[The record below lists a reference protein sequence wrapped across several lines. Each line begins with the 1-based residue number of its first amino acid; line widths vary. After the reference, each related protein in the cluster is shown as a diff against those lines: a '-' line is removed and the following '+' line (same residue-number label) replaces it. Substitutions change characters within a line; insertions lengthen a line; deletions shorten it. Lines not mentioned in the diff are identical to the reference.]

1 MTESE
6 KYVAKLCEKSFLPFW
21 SFANPL
27 GKRGKELCDVL
38 IVCSNT
44 IIIISVK
51 DISVSKHKERSV
63 VYDRWVNQA
72 VHESVKQIYGAE
84 RYLKNVDEV
93 ILKGKKAKVKLPTKK
108 NRVIHRIA
116 IAFGSDDD
124 FPLPTGNFGKGYV
137 SVIDEKT
144 TFILLDE
151 LDTISDFTDYLIAKE
166 EFEKDKTILIA
177 TETDFLAF
185 YLDGGLKMDIP
196 PNTLISGRD
205 LWEDYVLSRDYAEW
219 QDDIA
224 VSYVWDFMIKNLHAH
239 HINDDTPDERRHE
252 LEEAIRTINLEPR
265 INRIE
270 LGEMLESAIKEKV
283 NARMLRPLEESK
295 HAYVFMPLTDK
306 NWSEKEGELELRCMV
321 ARYENPT
328 AERIIGISIGSNA
341 NGDSC
346 YDICTL
352 DVPEMDNDFIDTVK
366 KIKDEL
372 GYFINPRISEWKSIR
387 KKSN

>member
-1 MTESE
+1 MTKSE
-6 KYVAKLCEKSFLPFW
+6 KYVADLCEKSFLPFW

-27 GKRGKELCDVL
+27 GKKGKELCDIL
-38 IVCSNT
+38 IVCGHT

-51 DISVSKHKERSV
+51 DISLSKHSNKSV

-84 RYLKNVDEV
+84 RYLQDVDEV
-93 ILKGKKAKVKLPTKK
+93 ILKGKKTIIKLPKK
-108 NRVIHRIA
+108 ENRIFHRIA

-137 SVIDEKT
+137 SVFDEKT
-144 TFILLDE
+144 TFTLLDE
-151 LDTISDFTDYLIAKE
+151 LDTITDFTDYLIAKE
-166 EFEKDKTILIA
+166 EFEKNKTILIP

-185 YLDGGLKMDIP
+185 YLDGGLKMELPDDAV
-196 PNTLISGRD
+196 ISGSD
-205 LWEDYVLSRDYAEW
+205 LWGNYIVSKEYAEW
-219 QDDIA
+219 REDIA
-224 VSYVWDFMIKNLHAH
+224 VSYVWDFMIRHLHEH
-239 HINDDTPDERRHE
+239 HINDDTTDKRREE

-270 LGEMLESAIKEKV
+270 LGEMMNSAIRDKV
-283 NARMLRPLEESK
+283 KARMLRPLEGRK

-306 NWSEKEGELELRCMV
+306 NWEEKGEELELRCIV

-328 AERIIGISIGSNA
+328 AEKIIGISMGSNA

-346 YDICTL
+346 FDICTL
-352 DVPEMDNDFIDTVK
+352 DIPEMDEEFITQVK
-366 KIKDEL
+366 KIKEEL
-372 GYFINPRISEWKSIR
+372 GYFTNPRISDSKWRR
-387 KKSN
+387 KKN